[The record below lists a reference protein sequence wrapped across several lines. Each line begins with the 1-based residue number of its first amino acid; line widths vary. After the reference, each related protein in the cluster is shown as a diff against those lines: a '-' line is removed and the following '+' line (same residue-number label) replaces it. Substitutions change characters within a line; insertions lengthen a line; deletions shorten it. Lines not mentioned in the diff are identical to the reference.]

1 MIGDA
6 YFQFRAQ
13 IGTGLFSLL
22 RLAAESGAKEETQAA
37 LREMQSRLRE
47 TLTFAALGKE
57 EDGRG
62 ALLNSLFGRE
72 FCGAT
77 VEPVTAGRAAIFQY
91 AEEAKDTILSDTV
104 VECRR
109 PHSFLRDFA
118 IIDAPGAIPAG
129 ILTRVM
135 SRADLIFYVLG
146 SGGATAEIWESL
158 PHLGRD
164 LLKRLVFVVWQWER
178 VSADESAN
186 SMKRLRQ
193 AMLRNLGQACPIFT
207 ASKVDPAGRE
217 KLERW
222 IETEVILSEAR
233 RGRLREIDAVAR
245 ETLREI
251 VAKPR
256 AERQAL
262 DREIERV
269 KQMRGELDEWR
280 EQLHRQV
287 AGALWTLAQTFDDMR
302 RGGESLLRSQLR
314 LTDLFWKR
322 AMTPQQFAH
331 EVESHV
337 HGSFSLHLHDQLVAL
352 EADLQETAM
361 EHLRGR
367 TGETPQDSAPAQP
380 DSAKLPEFPRA
391 AVEETLANLD
401 APLDAARV
409 VDEAY
414 TTAVQLVQLPAL
426 AAAGAVAIAAG
437 SALAGQPSLQL
448 AILASAVCVFAI
460 VLGMLLRRN
469 IIASFGRHFTANRS
483 IMLSAVEPAL
493 RSAGEKFFAGFDPAI
508 ESRAG
513 ELSAE
518 RERGEPLLSRLQQ
531 IEETFSRI
539 ESDLRAGLASEPSS
553 SGSESA

>member
-22 RLAAESGAKEETQAA
+22 RLAAESGAREETQAA
-37 LREMQSRLRE
+37 LLGMQNRLRE
-47 TLTFAALGKE
+47 TFTFAALGTE
-57 EDGRG
+57 EAGRC
-62 ALLNSLFGRE
+62 ALLNALFERE

-77 VEPVTAGRAAIFQY
+77 AEPITAGRAAIY
-91 AEEAKDTILSDTV
+91 HYGEEANDTILSDTV
-104 VECRR
+104 IECRR

-118 IIDAPGAIPAG
+118 IVDAPGTIPAG

-135 SRADLIFYVLG
+135 GRADLIFYVLG
-146 SGGATAEIWESL
+146 SGGATAEVWHSL
-158 PHLGRD
+158 SHLGRD

-186 SMKRLRQ
+186 SLKRLRQ

-207 ASKVDPAGRE
+207 GSKVDSSGRE

-222 IETEVILSEAR
+222 IETEVILSAAR
-233 RGRLREIDAVAR
+233 RGRLREIDAVAQD
-245 ETLREI
+245 TLREI

-262 DREIERV
+262 DLKIDRV

-287 AGALWTLAQTFDDMR
+287 AGTLWTLAQTFDEMR
-302 RGGESLLRSQLR
+302 RGGEDLLRTQLR
-314 LTDLFWKR
+314 LSDLFWKR
-322 AMTPQQFAH
+322 AISPQQFAQ
-331 EVESHV
+331 EIEAHV
-337 HGSFSLHLHDQLVAL
+337 HGSFSLHLHDQLVVL
-352 EADLQETAM
+352 EEDLLETAM
-361 EHLRGR
+361 EHLRGSP
-367 TGETPQDSAPAQP
+367 GETPNDSAKP
-380 DSAKLPEFPRA
+380 AKLPEFPRA

-414 TTAVQLVQLPAL
+414 TGAVQLLQLPAL
-426 AAAGAVAIAAG
+426 AAAGAAAMAIGAAV
-437 SALAGQPSLQL
+437 AGQPSPKL
-448 AILASAVCVFAI
+448 AILAGAVCVFAI

-469 IIASFGRHFTANRS
+469 IIAAFGRHFTANRA

-493 RSAGEKFFAGFDPAI
+493 RSAGEKFFTGFDPAI
-508 ESRAG
+508 ESRAE

-518 RERGEPLLSRLQQ
+518 RARGEPLLSRLQQ

-539 ESDLRAGLASEPSS
+539 ESDLRAGLTREPP
-553 SGSESA
+553 SGGESP